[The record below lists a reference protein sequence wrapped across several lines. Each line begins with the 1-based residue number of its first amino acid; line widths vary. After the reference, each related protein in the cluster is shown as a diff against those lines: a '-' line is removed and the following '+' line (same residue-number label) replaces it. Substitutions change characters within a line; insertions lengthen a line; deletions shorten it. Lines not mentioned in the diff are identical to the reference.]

1 MKKIFFAL
9 AVMLFCICAATVG
22 VCAEEVYENE
32 TVPSE
37 YGDFFDSLPDEIIDK
52 LPSRADSDDAVDI
65 KDAASEVS
73 RPQSLINMLI
83 SAFGRSLTE
92 ALPRLALLLG
102 IVIISSVINTV
113 ASALPGGLFRACE
126 LISRLCT
133 YSAIAMVVLSSLSS
147 LRDYFGRLFTS
158 VAAFVPLSA
167 TLFAMGGG
175 FSTAVSSSA
184 TLSVILSICEFI
196 CGYTVIPFFCICLS
210 LSLLSAFDGVFS
222 TAGGSIS
229 ASIKKWYMTA
239 LGFVMMILT
248 ASLLSQ
254 TIISSKAD
262 GMAMRGAKFAV
273 SSFVPV
279 AGGTV
284 SSTLGTL
291 AASIEMLRGSVGVIG
306 ITVIIMMLLPTVLEL
321 AAMRLVLGISEFVA
335 GMLSAV
341 GEKRLLSEIGG
352 LYGYLEGVAV
362 LCSVIFIIAFAVF
375 SSVMTPF

>member
-1 MKKIFFAL
+1 
-9 AVMLFCICAATVG
+9 MLFCICAATVG

-37 YGDFFDSLPDEIIDK
+37 YGNFFDSLPDEIIDK

-73 RPQSLINMLI
+73 RPQSLIKMLI

-92 ALPRLALLLG
+92 VLPRLALLLG

-133 YSAIAMVVLSSLSS
+133 YSAIATVVLSSLSS

-175 FSTAVSSSA
+175 FSTAVSSST

-335 GMLSAV
+335 GMLSAG